1 LFLWGGAAAIASA
14 GFAFMAAN
22 TVDAS
27 SAGEGT
33 GTVSGY
39 TVSGIS
45 YTPIDNVYYTG
56 SYYAAAEGV
65 TFTLTSAGTGSA
77 ATQPTNVD
85 VYPLDLSGN
94 REWGHDNGCSIVGSW
109 TVTTTGTGTYHCDF
123 APEVPIAEIG
133 QLAVEANQ

>member
-1 LFLWGGAAAIASA
+1 MRIVPRRLFLWGGAAAIASA

-56 SYYAAAEGV
+56 
-65 TFTLTSAGTGSA
+65 
-77 ATQPTNVD
+77 N
-85 VYPLDLSGN
+85 YP
-94 REWGHDNGCSIVGSW
+94 RPPRV
-109 TVTTTGTGTYHCDF
+109 
-123 APEVPIAEIG
+123 
-133 QLAVEANQ
+133 